1 MMKRLTIVFLAFLTV
16 ATLSGGTAYHNAS
29 SLFSGHGTLLNALM
43 LAGSA
48 LLFGFA
54 MLVLGRIVYLTAP
67 KHPRGEVRS

>member
-1 MMKRLTIVFLAFLTV
+1 MKRLTIVFLTFLTL

-29 SLFSGHGTLLNALM
+29 NLFSGQGTLLNALL